1 MKLHN
6 KDVYEIGKNT
16 KIFFFGKDTKIPKKL
31 KKKLKIVL
39 LLISYDP

>member
-16 KIFFFGKDTKIPKKL
+16 NIYIFGKDTKIPKKL
-31 KKKLKIVL
+31 KKKFKNCSSFDIL
-39 LLISYDP
+39 

>member
-16 KIFFFGKDTKIPKKL
+16 KIFFFGKGHKNSKKTE
-31 KKKLKIVL
+31 KKN
-39 LLISYDP
+39 